1 MFTGIITNLARIE
14 EIKIDDSKDSL
25 LKISINNHKK
35 KSANAL
41 KIGSSISCNGI
52 CLTLVKKKI
61 IKNNTTLY
69 FQASEETLKK
79 TTLKNWKKKQAINV
93 EFAMKVGDEFGGHIV
108 SGHIDDTVK
117 ILSIKKIKDSWQIAF
132 ELKENLAKY
141 IVQKGSI
148 AIDGVSLTV
157 NEIEDSFFKI
167 NLIPHSF
174 LNTNFQYLKV
184 GDLVNIE
191 IDLIARYLMKL
202 SNFSSSN

>member
-52 CLTLVKKKI
+52 CLTLIKKKI

-132 ELKENLAKY
+132 ELKENLEKY

-157 NEIEDSFFKI
+157 NEVEDSFFKI

-184 GDLVNIE
+184 GDSVNIE